1 MLTRVLFAGVL
12 ICWLAGPVS
21 AEEAKVVALGLADR
35 EVTADDLAK
44 GQPPVPK
51 FNTPAIAY
59 VLAADLKKGDV
70 VEISLSNEE
79 KPLLSNSE
87 TLTDDKQ
94 TFMLLAG
101 KRGVPAGGWP
111 QEWEY
116 SAAVKITRDGKT
128 LIEQSSPPIPFE

>member
-35 EVTADDLAK
+35 EVTVDDLAK

-101 KRGVPAGGWP
+101 KRGVPAGGWTVP
-111 QEWEY
+111 SLQNHR
-116 SAAVKITRDGKT
+116 ICR
-128 LIEQSSPPIPFE
+128 

>member
-21 AEEAKVVALGLADR
+21 AEEVKVVALGLADR
-35 EVTADDLAK
+35 EVTVDDLAK
-44 GQPPVPK
+44 GQSLVPK

-111 QEWEY
+111 QEWKY

>member
-35 EVTADDLAK
+35 EVTVDDLAK

>member
-12 ICWLAGPVS
+12 IGWLAGPVS
-21 AEEAKVVALGLADR
+21 AEEVKVVALGLADR
-35 EVTADDLAK
+35 EVTVDDLAK

-111 QEWEY
+111 QEWKY

>member
-12 ICWLAGPVS
+12 IGWLAGPVS

-35 EVTADDLAK
+35 EVTVDDLAK
-44 GQPPVPK
+44 GQSPVPK

>member
-1 MLTRVLFAGVL
+1 MLTRVLFSGVL

-21 AEEAKVVALGLADR
+21 AEEVKVVALGLADR
-35 EVTADDLAK
+35 EVTVDDLAK

-111 QEWEY
+111 QEWKY